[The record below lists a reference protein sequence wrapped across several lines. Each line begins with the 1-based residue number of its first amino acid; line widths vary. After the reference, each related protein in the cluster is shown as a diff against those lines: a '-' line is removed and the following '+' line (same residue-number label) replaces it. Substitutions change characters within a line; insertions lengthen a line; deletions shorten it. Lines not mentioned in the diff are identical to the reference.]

1 MSKKVFA
8 VIGTG
13 AIGGYYGARLHHGGH
28 DVHFLFNSDYQH
40 VIDNGLKV
48 DSHYG
53 DYSITASDINA
64 YDKSADMPKADVILV
79 ALKTTQ
85 NHLLEALICP
95 LLKPDTLVML
105 LQNGIGAEQEVAE
118 AFNLPYVGGGLCFI
132 CSNKVAPGHIDH
144 IDYGRITIGVY
155 GEDGIAP
162 LESFAKDLTSSSVEV
177 DIDPKIMD
185 ARWKKLLWNVPFNG
199 LSTVLDSD
207 TAQIMDCQELVNL
220 SKDIMMEVQQAAQT
234 TDTEI
239 PTSLIDTM
247 LGNTA
252 KMKPYLTSMLL
263 DGRNGRELEL
273 QYMYKNAIELGA
285 KGGVSMPKTTALY
298 EQLCFINKRIVS
310 TVQ

>member
-40 VIDNGLKV
+40 VCNSGLRV

-53 DYSITASDINA
+53 DYSITACDINA
-64 YDKSADMPKADVILV
+64 YDKSVDMPKADVILV

-85 NHLLEALICP
+85 NHLLEALIRP

-105 LQNGIGAEQEVAE
+105 LQNGIGAEQEVTE

-132 CSNKVAPGHIDH
+132 CSNKIAPGYINH
-144 IDYGRITIGVY
+144 IDYGRITIGVH
-155 GEDGIAP
+155 GKDGMTP
-162 LESFAKDLTSSSVEV
+162 LESFAKDLTNSGVEV
-177 DIDPKIMD
+177 DIDPKIID

-207 TAQIMDCQELVNL
+207 TAQIMDCPELVHL
-220 SKDIMMEVQQAAQT
+220 SRDIMIEVQQAAQT

-239 PTSLIDTM
+239 PSSLIDTM

-263 DGRNGRELEL
+263 DRRNGRELEL
-273 QYMYKNAIELGA
+273 QYMYKNAIELA
-285 KGGVSMPKTTALY
+285 KINGVSMPKTLALY
-298 EQLCFINKRIVS
+298 QQLCFLDRQNS
-310 TVQ
+310 